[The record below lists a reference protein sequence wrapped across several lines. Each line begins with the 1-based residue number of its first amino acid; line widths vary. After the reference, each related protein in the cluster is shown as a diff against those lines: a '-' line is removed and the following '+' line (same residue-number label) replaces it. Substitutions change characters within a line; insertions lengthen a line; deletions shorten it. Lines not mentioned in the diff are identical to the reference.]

1 MVLSALYV
9 LLLVMLSY
17 LLLPDFLSNFSM
29 KKYFFLILLFSFSIS
44 SVFAIP
50 STCMILKD
58 DPRTAAQILQ
68 ACWAWTQWV
77 DPITFYS
84 NDEDGVRQYI
94 EKTASVAISFWAL
107 LAVGAIVW
115 SGIQYTKAYGED
127 EKLKKAKTT
136 AIYAFIW
143 LILLMASFGLVD
155 IFINFIYKVSAG

>member
-29 KKYFFLILLFSFSIS
+29 KKYILIFSLFLSLIWVHSSYAACAIS
-44 SVFAIP
+44 QGTSAVDL
-50 STCMILKD
+50 LKD
-58 DPRTAAQILQ
+58 CGNMTTI
-68 ACWAWTQWV
+68 WV
-77 DPITFYS
+77 KPGWDNAKWEVQQRIQ
-84 NDEDGVRQYI
+84 DM
-94 EKTASVAISFWAL
+94 ASVAISFWAL